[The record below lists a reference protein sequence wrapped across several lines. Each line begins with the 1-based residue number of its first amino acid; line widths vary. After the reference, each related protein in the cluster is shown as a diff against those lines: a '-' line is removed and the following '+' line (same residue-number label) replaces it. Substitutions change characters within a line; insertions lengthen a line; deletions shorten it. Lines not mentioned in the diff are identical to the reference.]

1 MKPISP
7 LAVGASCPKQVGH
20 KTMSGLL
27 AVGIIAL
34 GLGAHAAHAQS
45 QAAQA
50 QSNDSGLIAPG
61 AQVVKVRGEFGFI
74 EGPAA
79 DKDGNLFFTDIN
91 NNRIHKLDLNGA
103 LSIVREPTNRA
114 NGLIFDKDGNLIA
127 CEGGG
132 KRVTSMAPDGT
143 LTVLAHEYNGKP
155 LNAPNDVWIDNK
167 GGMYFTD
174 PNYSGAD
181 NLTQD
186 GEHVYYL
193 SADRKTLTRVVSDMG
208 KPNGIIGTPDNRRLY
223 IADTGLRKIFV
234 FAINPDGS
242 LGPKQEFV
250 DSGSDGMTLDEQ
262 GNLYITWIGGV
273 GIYDSTGKQLELI
286 RVPEMPANV
295 GFAGKNHDIL
305 YIPARTGLYS
315 IQMAVKGQR

>member
-1 MKPISP
+1 MKATHSD
-7 LAVGASCPKQVGH
+7 AADTSCPIFVGY
-20 KTMSGLL
+20 KTWIGLL
-27 AVGIIAL
+27 AAGIVAL
-34 GLGAHAAHAQS
+34 SLDAHVAEAQS
-45 QAAQA
+45 KE
-50 QSNDSGLIAPG
+50 SGLIAPG
-61 AQVVKVRGEFGFI
+61 AKLVKVRGEFGFI

-79 DKDGNLFFTDIN
+79 DKNGNLFFTDIN
-91 NNRIHKLDLNGA
+91 NNRIHRLDLEGA

-114 NGLIFDKDGNLIA
+114 NGLIFDEHGNLLA

-132 KRVTSMAPDGT
+132 KRVTSMAPDGS
-143 LTVLAHEYNGKP
+143 LTVLAHEYKGKP
-155 LNAPNDVWIDNK
+155 LNAPNDLWIDNK
-167 GGMYFTD
+167 GGIYFTD

-193 SADRKTLTRVVSDMG
+193 SADRKTLTRMVSDMG
-208 KPNGIIGTPDNRRLY
+208 KPNGIVGTPDNRRLY

-234 FAINPDGS
+234 FAINADGT

-262 GNLYITWIGGV
+262 GNLYITWTGGV
-273 GIYDSTGKQLELI
+273 GIYNSAGKQLDLI

-295 GFAGKNHDIL
+295 GFAGKSHDTLFIT
-305 YIPARTGLYS
+305 ARTGLYS

>member
-1 MKPISP
+1 MPKNPFATNIR
-7 LAVGASCPKQVGH
+7 CPKPVGY
-20 KTMSGLL
+20 KITIDLL
-27 AVGIIAL
+27 AAGIVAL
-34 GLGAHAAHAQS
+34 SFGMHSAQAQR

-50 QSNDSGLIAPG
+50 QNKDSDLIAPG
-61 AQVVKVRGEFGFI
+61 AQVVKVRGGFGFI
-74 EGPAA
+74 EGPVA
-79 DKDGNLFFTDIN
+79 DKNGNLFFTDIN
-91 NNRIHKLDLNGA
+91 NNRIHKLDLDGT
-103 LSIVREPTNRA
+103 LSIVRESTNGA
-114 NGLIFDKDGNLIA
+114 NGLIFDKRGNLLA

-132 KRVTSMAPDGT
+132 KRVTSMAPDGS

-155 LNAPNDVWIDNK
+155 LNSPNDLWIDNK
-167 GGMYFTD
+167 GGVYFTD
-174 PNYSGAD
+174 PNYGDAG

-234 FAINPDGS
+234 FAINADGS

-262 GNLYITWIGGV
+262 GNLYNTWIGGV
-273 GIYDSTGKQLELI
+273 GIYNSSGKQLELI

-295 GFAGKNHDIL
+295 GFAGKNHDTL

-315 IQMAVKGQR
+315 IQMTVKGQR